1 MHELTLLKG
10 LLSKIEAIAEE
21 NNSDRILGVTVK
33 LGALSNISPDHFRE
47 HFDQAVVGTMAE
59 GAKLTVRALTD
70 MSDPQA
76 QEIILESVEV
86 SQE

>member
-10 LLSKIEAIAEE
+10 LMSKIKAIAEE
-21 NNSDRILGVTVK
+21 NNSDTVLGVTVR
-33 LGALSNISPDHFRE
+33 LGALSHISADHFRD
-47 HFDQAVVGTMAE
+47 HFDHAAAGTVAE
-59 GAKLTVRALTD
+59 GAALTIRELTD

-86 SQE
+86 AQE

>member
-10 LLSKIEAIAEE
+10 LMSKIKAIAEE

-33 LGALSNISPDHFRE
+33 LGALSHISPDHFRE
-47 HFDQAVVGTMAE
+47 HFDQAVIGTMAE